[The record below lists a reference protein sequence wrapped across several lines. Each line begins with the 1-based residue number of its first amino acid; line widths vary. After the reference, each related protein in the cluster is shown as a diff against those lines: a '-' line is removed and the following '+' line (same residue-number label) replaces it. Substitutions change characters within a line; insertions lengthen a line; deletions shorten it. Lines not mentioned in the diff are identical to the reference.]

1 MRSQIYHLLKSFL
14 LSIKDDEEKSIIQHV
29 DVWNNQLAFVEE
41 EQPFSTPAVFVEFAP
56 IHWKSQMRGVL
67 DAEVDIKLH
76 IVTDSRVGKW
86 DDALE
91 AFDLIDNKIPP
102 VLARVQKIAPTY
114 SIGAFTRISSAS
126 DHDHDELQDNTEVYR
141 VHVQQS
147 Y

>member
-41 EQPFSTPAVFVEFAP
+41 EKPFSTPAVFVEFAP
-56 IHWKSQMRGVL
+56 IHWKLQTRGVL
-67 DAEVDIKLH
+67 DAEVDITLH

-102 VLARVQKIAPTY
+102 VLARIRKIAPTY
-114 SIGAFTRISSAS
+114 SIGAFTRISSDS
-126 DHDHDELQDNTEVYR
+126 DHDHGELQDNTEVYR

>member
-1 MRSQIYHLLKSFL
+1 MRIQIYHLLKSFL

-67 DAEVDIKLH
+67 DAEVDIALH
-76 IVTDSRVGKW
+76 IVTDSRVGKL

-102 VLARVQKIAPTY
+102 VLARVQTAPTY
-114 SIGAFTRISSAS
+114 SIGSFTRISSTS

>member
-1 MRSQIYHLLKSFL
+1 MRSQIYHLLESFL
-14 LSIKDDEEKSIIQHV
+14 LSIKDAEEQSIIQHI
-29 DVWNNQLAFVEE
+29 DVWNNQLAFAEE

-56 IHWKSQMRGVL
+56 ISWKSQTRGVL
-67 DAEVDIKLH
+67 DAEVDITLH

-86 DDALE
+86 KDSLQV
-91 AFDLIDNKIPP
+91 FDIIDKIPP
-102 VLARVQKIAPTY
+102 VLARIRKIAPTY
-114 SIGAFTRISSAS
+114 SIGSFTRISSTS

>member
-1 MRSQIYHLLKSFL
+1 M
-14 LSIKDDEEKSIIQHV
+14 
-29 DVWNNQLAFVEE
+29 
-41 EQPFSTPAVFVEFAP
+41 
-56 IHWKSQMRGVL
+56 L
-67 DAEVDIKLH
+67 DAEVDITLH

-102 VLARVQKIAPTY
+102 VLAHVQKIAPTY

-126 DHDHDELQDNTEVYR
+126 DHDHDELQDNTEGYR